1 MKWILNILFFIPIII
16 FAQPTQ
22 NIEVCTSDNSYLQDY
37 WVDDGPNQYFWNV
50 EGGVIASGNGTNHIT
65 VNWLNVPYDQYL
77 INVYVISDA
86 GCLGNTVS
94 LLVDID
100 ECSFDGIYVPNSF
113 TPNQDGKNDIFIPK
127 GENIVELELFIFNR
141 WGQQIYQSYSNQGW
155 NGKYEGVGEM
165 CQIDVYVW
173 VINYRFDGENFMH
186 DAIGHVVLIR

>member
-1 MKWILNILFFIPIII
+1 MDIKHII
-16 FAQPTQ
+16 FYPNNYICSATQ

-37 WVDDGPNQYFWNV
+37 WVDDGNNQYFWNV
-50 EGGVIASGNGTNHIT
+50 EGGVIVSGNGTNQIT

-127 GENIVELELFIFNR
+127 GENIVELELFILNR